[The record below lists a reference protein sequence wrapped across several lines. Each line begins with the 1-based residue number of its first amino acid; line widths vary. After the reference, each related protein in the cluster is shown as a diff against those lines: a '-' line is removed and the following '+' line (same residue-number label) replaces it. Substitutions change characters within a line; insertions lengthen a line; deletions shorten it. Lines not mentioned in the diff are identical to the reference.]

1 MSCAGLPNN
10 HAAIRP
16 PPWRGAAG
24 FMVAEVVFL
33 LAVHLLGGVAW
44 VGLGLLAVLGQI
56 LTNFRVTAIAGL
68 LPAVAWALAHGLT
81 GNRELFFPYA
91 MALAAEATGR
101 CAGRFPGRPRL
112 AAALG
117 GSLVVVAFLGV
128 RLVQG
133 AGGQVLAV
141 EAAVAVVILAIAA
154 AVSPLAGT
162 AWMRIATAAVASLAA
177 YAGLAL

>member
-1 MSCAGLPNN
+1 MPPAGLSNDD
-10 HAAIRP
+10 AGIQP
-16 PPWRGAAG
+16 PRGWDAAG
-24 FMVAEVVFL
+24 FMVAEVAFL

-56 LTNFRVTAIAGL
+56 VTSLRVAAIAVL
-68 LPAVAWALAHGLT
+68 LPAVAWAVAHRLT

-91 MALAAEATGR
+91 MALATEAAGR

-117 GSLVVVAFLGV
+117 GALMVAAFLG
-128 RLVQG
+128 
-133 AGGQVLAV
+133 V
-141 EAAVAVVILAIAA
+141 EAAVAAVILAGVA
-154 AVSPLAGT
+154 AVSPLTGT
-162 AWMRIATAAVASLAA
+162 LWTKIATAAVASLAA

>member
-1 MSCAGLPNN
+1 MPPAGLSNDD
-10 HAAIRP
+10 AGIQP
-16 PPWRGAAG
+16 PRGWDAAG
-24 FMVAEVVFL
+24 FMVAEVAFL

-56 LTNFRVTAIAGL
+56 VTSLRVAAIAVL
-68 LPAVAWALAHGLT
+68 LPAVAWAVAHRLT

-91 MALAAEATGR
+91 MALATEAAGR
-101 CAGRFPGRPRL
+101 CAGRLPGRPRL

-117 GSLVVVAFLGV
+117 GALMVAAFLGV
-128 RLVQG
+128 RLAQA

-141 EAAVAVVILAIAA
+141 EAAVAAVILAGVA
-154 AVSPLAGT
+154 AVSPLTGT
-162 AWMRIATAAVASLAA
+162 LWTKIATAAVASLAA